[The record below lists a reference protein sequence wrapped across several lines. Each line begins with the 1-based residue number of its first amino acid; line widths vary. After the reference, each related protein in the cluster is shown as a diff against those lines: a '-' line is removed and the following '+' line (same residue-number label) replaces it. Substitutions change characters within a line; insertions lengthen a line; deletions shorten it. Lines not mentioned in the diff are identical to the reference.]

1 MEGVFLSGIIG
12 FGLGILLFV
21 GILVYRRKKRTSDE
35 KVQIHTSIEEIRQ
48 VGELVAFKMVTK
60 EIVTAA
66 EHWFGDIGK
75 KYFLWLVSTKK
86 MAMIF
91 EFSIDF
97 KYDLRSPDF
106 LIKQVEGN
114 RYRMKM
120 PRCFYDIHI
129 KDINFYD
136 EQTTKLLPWLL
147 PDLINKAFGMG
158 FDEKDKNRLVEEAK
172 QQASRMAVEMVQK
185 LRSDVQSSA
194 RQTLE
199 TITKGFGAELVAVD
213 FSDSEL
219 IQLKVESPTVAEL
232 EQAVG

>member
-1 MEGVFLSGIIG
+1 MEGVFIAGLIG
-12 FGLGILLFV
+12 FGLGASLVAAILF
-21 GILVYRRKKRTSDE
+21 YRREKRKSKE
-35 KVQIHTSIEEIRQ
+35 KVQVFSSIEEIRQ
-48 VGELVAFKMVTK
+48 VGELVAFKIVTK

-66 EHWFGDIGK
+66 DHWFGDIGK
-75 KYFLWLVSTKK
+75 KYFLWLISTKK

-97 KYDLRSPDF
+97 KYDLKSRDF
-106 LIKQVEGN
+106 EIQHVGEN

-120 PRCFYDIHI
+120 PKCFYDIHI

-158 FDEKDKNRLVEEAK
+158 FDESDKNRLVEEAK
-172 QQASRMAVEMVQK
+172 QQASQMAVEMVQK
-185 LRSDVQSSA
+185 LRSEVQSSA

-199 TITKGFGAELVAVD
+199 TITKGFGAALAGVD

-219 IQLKVESPTVAEL
+219 VQLSVESPSVAEL
-232 EQAVG
+232 EQAQ

>member
-1 MEGVFLSGIIG
+1 MEGVFIAGLIG
-12 FGLGILLFV
+12 FGLGASLVAAILF
-21 GILVYRRKKRTSDE
+21 YRREKRKSKE
-35 KVQIHTSIEEIRQ
+35 KVQVFSSIEEIRQ
-48 VGELVAFKMVTK
+48 VGELVAFKIVTK

-66 EHWFGDIGK
+66 DHWFGDIGK
-75 KYFLWLVSTKK
+75 KYFLWLISTKK

-97 KYDLRSPDF
+97 KYDLKSRDF
-106 LIKQVEGN
+106 EIQHVGEN

-120 PRCFYDIHI
+120 PKCFYDIHI

-158 FDEKDKNRLVEEAK
+158 FDESDKNRLVEEAK
-172 QQASRMAVEMVQK
+172 QQASQMAVEMVQK
-185 LRSDVQSSA
+185 LRSEVQSSA

-199 TITKGFGAELVAVD
+199 TITKGFGAELAGVD

-219 IQLKVESPTVAEL
+219 VQLSVESPSVAEL
-232 EQAVG
+232 EQAQ

>member
-1 MEGVFLSGIIG
+1 MENVLISGIIG
-12 FGLGILLFV
+12 FGLGVLLFIA
-21 GILVYRRKKRTSDE
+21 ILVYRRKKRKSDD
-35 KVQIHTSIEEIRQ
+35 KVQVFTSIEEIRQ
-48 VGELVAFKMVTK
+48 VGELIAFKIVTK

-66 EHWFGDIGK
+66 DHWFGDIGK
-75 KYFLWLVSTKK
+75 KYFMWLISTKK

-91 EFSIDF
+91 EFTIDF

-106 LIKQVEGN
+106 TIHHAGDNK
-114 RYRMKM
+114 YRMKM
-120 PRCFYDIHI
+120 PKCFYDIHI

-158 FDEKDKNRLVEEAK
+158 FDEKDKNRLVDEAK

-185 LRSDVQSSA
+185 LRSEVQSSA

-199 TITKGFGAELVAVD
+199 TITKGFGGQLVAVD

-219 IQLKVESPTVAEL
+219 VQLKVESPSVEEL
-232 EQAVG
+232 EQAQ

>member
-1 MEGVFLSGIIG
+1 MENILISGIIG
-12 FGLGILLFV
+12 FGLGVLLFIA
-21 GILVYRRKKRTSDE
+21 ILVYRRKKRKSDE
-35 KVQIHTSIEEIRQ
+35 KVQVFTSIEEIRQ
-48 VGELVAFKMVTK
+48 VGELVAFKIVTK

-66 EHWFGDIGK
+66 DHWFGDIGK
-75 KYFLWLVSTKK
+75 KYFLWLISTKK

-106 LIKQVEGN
+106 TIQHVEDN
-114 RYRMKM
+114 KYRMKM
-120 PRCFYDIHI
+120 PKCFYDIHI

-158 FDEKDKNRLVEEAK
+158 FDEKDKNRLVDEAK

-199 TITKGFGAELVAVD
+199 TITKGFGGQLVAVD

-219 IQLKVESPTVAEL
+219 VQFKVESPSVAEL
-232 EQAVG
+232 EQAQ